1 MQITLIQSE
10 IEQALKNY
18 INDIMSVKD
27 GMEIEIQLK
36 ATRGEEGTT
45 AIIDIVPLKTKPARA
60 ARVSGETSGKS
71 DTVRAA
77 APAKVDPAPAQ
88 VAVEAEPQAQSESQA
103 EAQADD
109 AEQVADAADASD
121 TAVEVAA
128 EDAGQL
134 PDNSSGEAPR
144 QSLFAGLNRPKNS

>member
-45 AIIDIVPLKTKPARA
+45 AIIDIVPQKPKATRGS
-60 ARVSGETSGKS
+60 RTSGEIAAKPESVKTTATS
-71 DTVRAA
+71 
-77 APAKVDPAPAQ
+77 AKAEPEP
-88 VAVEAEPQAQSESQA
+88 VAESVAEAE
-103 EAQADD
+103 ADD
-109 AEQVADAADASD
+109 AEQVGEQGSEAEGQEPIQDEAESAA
-121 TAVEVAA
+121 TTEK
-128 EDAGQL
+128 
-134 PDNSSGEAPR
+134 APR
-144 QSLFAGLNRPKNS
+144 KSLFSGLSKPQN

>member
-45 AIIDIVPLKTKPARA
+45 AIIDIVPQKPKA
-60 ARVSGETSGKS
+60 ARGGRSSGEIPAKAEP
-71 DTVRAA
+71 VKAAA
-77 APAKVDPAPAQ
+77 APVKADPAP
-88 VAVEAEPQAQSESQA
+88 VAESVAEAE
-103 EAQADD
+103 ADD
-109 AEQVADAADASD
+109 AEQVAEQAQEPEALEPAP
-121 TAVEVAA
+121 VEA
-128 EDAGQL
+128 EQA
-134 PDNSSGEAPR
+134 PAEEAPR
-144 QSLFAGLNRPKNS
+144 KSLFAGLSKPQN

>member
-45 AIIDIVPLKTKPARA
+45 AIIDIVPQKPKA
-60 ARVSGETSGKS
+60 ARGGRSSGEIPAK
-71 DTVRAA
+71 VEPVKAAA
-77 APAKVDPAPAQ
+77 APVKADPAP
-88 VAVEAEPQAQSESQA
+88 VAESVAEAE
-103 EAQADD
+103 ADD
-109 AEQVADAADASD
+109 AEQVAEQAQEPEALEPAP
-121 TAVEVAA
+121 VEA
-128 EDAGQL
+128 EQA
-134 PDNSSGEAPR
+134 PAEEAPR
-144 QSLFAGLNRPKNS
+144 KSLFAGLSKPQN

>member
-45 AIIDIVPLKTKPARA
+45 AIIDIVPQKPKA
-60 ARVSGETSGKS
+60 ARGGRTSGE
-71 DTVRAA
+71 V
-77 APAKVDPAPAQ
+77 PAKVEPVKAAAAQ
-88 VAVEAEPQAQSESQA
+88 AVAKAEPEPVAESVAEAE
-103 EAQADD
+103 ADD
-109 AEQVADAADASD
+109 AEQVAEQAQEPEAQEPAP
-121 TAVEVAA
+121 VEA
-128 EDAGQL
+128 EQA
-134 PDNSSGEAPR
+134 PAEEAPR
-144 QSLFAGLNRPKNS
+144 KSLFAGLSKPQN

>member
-45 AIIDIVPLKTKPARA
+45 AIIDIVPQKPKATRGS
-60 ARVSGETSGKS
+60 RTSGEI
-71 DTVRAA
+71 V
-77 APAKVDPAPAQ
+77 AKPEPVKAVAGSAKAEPVQA
-88 VAVEAEPQAQSESQA
+88 AVEAEPEPAAESVA
-103 EAQADD
+103 EAEADD
-109 AEQVADAADASD
+109 AEQVGEQVIEPK
-121 TAVEVAA
+121 TEVPA
-128 EDAGQL
+128 E
-134 PDNSSGEAPR
+134 EAPR
-144 QSLFAGLNRPKNS
+144 KSLFAGLSKPQN

>member
-45 AIIDIVPLKTKPARA
+45 AIIDIVPQKPKAVRGS
-60 ARVSGETSGKS
+60 RTSGEIPAKAEPVKAATSPAKAEPAQ
-71 DTVRAA
+71 AA
-77 APAKVDPAPAQ
+77 AEADPEPVVES
-88 VAVEAEPQAQSESQA
+88 VAEAE
-103 EAQADD
+103 ADD
-109 AEQVADAADASD
+109 AEQVAEQAQEP
-121 TAVEVAA
+121 VQA
-128 EDAGQL
+128 EAEQA
-134 PDNSSGEAPR
+134 PAEEAPR
-144 QSLFAGLNRPKNS
+144 KSLFAGLSKPQN

>member
-45 AIIDIVPLKTKPARA
+45 AIIDIVPQKPKATRGS
-60 ARVSGETSGKS
+60 RTSGEIPAKPEP
-71 DTVRAA
+71 VKAA
-77 APAKVDPAPAQ
+77 ATSAKAEPEPVVES
-88 VAVEAEPQAQSESQA
+88 VAEAE
-103 EAQADD
+103 ADD
-109 AEQVADAADASD
+109 AEQVGEQVIEPVQVEPESAA
-121 TAVEVAA
+121 TAE
-128 EDAGQL
+128 
-134 PDNSSGEAPR
+134 EAPR
-144 QSLFAGLNRPKNS
+144 KSLFAGLSKPQN

>member
-45 AIIDIVPLKTKPARA
+45 AIIDIVPQKPKVARSN
-60 ARVSGETSGKS
+60 RTSGEIPAKS
-71 DTVRAA
+71 ESVKAA
-77 APAKVDPAPAQ
+77 ATPVKAEPMKA
-88 VAVEAEPQAQSESQA
+88 AVEAEPVAESVA
-103 EAQADD
+103 EAEADD
-109 AEQVADAADASD
+109 AEQVAEQAQEPEALEPAP
-121 TAVEVAA
+121 VEA
-128 EDAGQL
+128 EQA
-134 PDNSSGEAPR
+134 PAEEAPR
-144 QSLFAGLNRPKNS
+144 KSLFAGLSKPQN

>member
-45 AIIDIVPLKTKPARA
+45 AIIDIVPQKPKA
-60 ARVSGETSGKS
+60 ARGGRTSGEIPAKAEP
-71 DTVRAA
+71 VKAA
-77 APAKVDPAPAQ
+77 ADPVKAEPAQAVAESVAEAEADDTEQVAEQAQEPEAQEPAP
-88 VAVEAEPQAQSESQA
+88 VEAEQAPA
-103 EAQADD
+103 E
-109 AEQVADAADASD
+109 
-121 TAVEVAA
+121 
-128 EDAGQL
+128 
-134 PDNSSGEAPR
+134 EAPR
-144 QSLFAGLNRPKNS
+144 KSLFAGLSKPQN

>member
-45 AIIDIVPLKTKPARA
+45 AIIDIVPQKPKA
-60 ARVSGETSGKS
+60 ARGGRTSGEVPAKAEP
-71 DTVRAA
+71 VKAAA
-77 APAKVDPAPAQ
+77 APAKAEPNQA
-88 VAVEAEPQAQSESQA
+88 VAESVAEAE
-103 EAQADD
+103 ADD
-109 AEQVADAADASD
+109 AEQVAEQAQEPEAQAP
-121 TAVEVAA
+121 APVEA
-128 EDAGQL
+128 EQA
-134 PDNSSGEAPR
+134 PAEEAPR
-144 QSLFAGLNRPKNS
+144 KSLFAGLSKPQN

>member
-45 AIIDIVPLKTKPARA
+45 AIIDIVPQKPKA
-60 ARVSGETSGKS
+60 ARGGRTSGEVPAKAEP
-71 DTVRAA
+71 VKAAA
-77 APAKVDPAPAQ
+77 APAKAEPNQA
-88 VAVEAEPQAQSESQA
+88 VAESVAEAE
-103 EAQADD
+103 ADD
-109 AEQVADAADASD
+109 AEQVAEQAQEPAQ
-121 TAVEVAA
+121 A
-128 EDAGQL
+128 EAEQA
-134 PDNSSGEAPR
+134 PAEEAPR
-144 QSLFAGLNRPKNS
+144 KSLFAGLSKPQN

>member
-45 AIIDIVPLKTKPARA
+45 AIIDIVPQKPKA
-60 ARVSGETSGKS
+60 ARGGRTSGEVPAKAEP
-71 DTVRAA
+71 VKAAA
-77 APAKVDPAPAQ
+77 APVKAEPAQ
-88 VAVEAEPQAQSESQA
+88 AVAESVAEAE
-103 EAQADD
+103 ADD
-109 AEQVADAADASD
+109 AEQVAEQAQEPEAQEPAP
-121 TAVEVAA
+121 VEA
-128 EDAGQL
+128 EQA
-134 PDNSSGEAPR
+134 PAEEAPR
-144 QSLFAGLNRPKNS
+144 KSLFAGLSKPKN

>member
-45 AIIDIVPLKTKPARA
+45 AIIDIVPQKPKA
-60 ARVSGETSGKS
+60 ARGGRTSGEVPAKAEPAK
-71 DTVRAA
+71 AA
-77 APAKVDPAPAQ
+77 APAKAEAAQAVAEADPEP
-88 VAVEAEPQAQSESQA
+88 VAESVAEAE
-103 EAQADD
+103 ADD
-109 AEQVADAADASD
+109 AEQVAEQAQEPAP
-121 TAVEVAA
+121 VEA
-128 EDAGQL
+128 EQA
-134 PDNSSGEAPR
+134 PAEEAPR
-144 QSLFAGLNRPKNS
+144 KSLFAGLSKPQN

>member
-45 AIIDIVPLKTKPARA
+45 AIIDIVPQKPKAPRGS
-60 ARVSGETSGKS
+60 RTSGEVPAKAEP
-71 DTVRAA
+71 VKAAA
-77 APAKVDPAPAQ
+77 APAKVEAAPA
-88 VAVEAEPQAQSESQA
+88 VAEAEPVVESVA
-103 EAQADD
+103 EAEADD
-109 AEQVADAADASD
+109 AEQVAEQAQEPEVQEPAP
-121 TAVEVAA
+121 VEV
-128 EDAGQL
+128 E
-134 PDNSSGEAPR
+134 EAPR
-144 QSLFAGLNRPKNS
+144 KSLFAGLSKPQN

>member
-45 AIIDIVPLKTKPARA
+45 AIIDIVPQKPKA
-60 ARVSGETSGKS
+60 ARGGRTSGEVPAKAEP
-71 DTVRAA
+71 VKAAA
-77 APAKVDPAPAQ
+77 APVKAEPAQ
-88 VAVEAEPQAQSESQA
+88 AVAESVAEAE
-103 EAQADD
+103 ADD
-109 AEQVADAADASD
+109 AEQVAEQAQEPEALEPAP
-121 TAVEVAA
+121 VEA
-128 EDAGQL
+128 EQA
-134 PDNSSGEAPR
+134 PAEEAPR
-144 QSLFAGLNRPKNS
+144 KSLFAGLSKPQN

>member
-45 AIIDIVPLKTKPARA
+45 AIIDIVPQKPKA
-60 ARVSGETSGKS
+60 ARGGRTSGEIPAKAEP
-71 DTVRAA
+71 VKAA
-77 APAKVDPAPAQ
+77 ADPVKAEPAQ
-88 VAVEAEPQAQSESQA
+88 AVAESVAEAE
-103 EAQADD
+103 ADD
-109 AEQVADAADASD
+109 AEQVAEQAQEPEAQEPAP
-121 TAVEVAA
+121 VEA
-128 EDAGQL
+128 EQA
-134 PDNSSGEAPR
+134 PAEEAPR
-144 QSLFAGLNRPKNS
+144 KSLFAGLSKPQN

>member
-45 AIIDIVPLKTKPARA
+45 AIIDIVPQKPKA
-60 ARVSGETSGKS
+60 ARGGRTSGEVPAKAEP
-71 DTVRAA
+71 VKAAA
-77 APAKVDPAPAQ
+77 APVKAEPAQ
-88 VAVEAEPQAQSESQA
+88 AVTESVAEAE
-103 EAQADD
+103 ADD
-109 AEQVADAADASD
+109 AEQVAEQAQEPEALEPAP
-121 TAVEVAA
+121 VEA
-128 EDAGQL
+128 EQA
-134 PDNSSGEAPR
+134 PAEEAPR
-144 QSLFAGLNRPKNS
+144 KSLFAGLSKPQN

>member
-45 AIIDIVPLKTKPARA
+45 AIIDIVPQKPKA
-60 ARVSGETSGKS
+60 ARGGRTSGEIPAKAEP
-71 DTVRAA
+71 VKAA
-77 APAKVDPAPAQ
+77 ADPVKAEPAQ
-88 VAVEAEPQAQSESQA
+88 AVAETVAEAE
-103 EAQADD
+103 ADD
-109 AEQVADAADASD
+109 AEQVAEQAQEPEAQEPAP
-121 TAVEVAA
+121 VEA
-128 EDAGQL
+128 EQA
-134 PDNSSGEAPR
+134 PAEEAPR
-144 QSLFAGLNRPKNS
+144 KSLFAGLSKPQN

>member
-45 AIIDIVPLKTKPARA
+45 AIIDIVPQKPKAPRGG
-60 ARVSGETSGKS
+60 RTSGEIPAKAEPAK
-71 DTVRAA
+71 AA
-77 APAKVDPAPAQ
+77 APAKAEAAQ
-88 VAVEAEPQAQSESQA
+88 VVAEAAPEPVAESVAEAE
-103 EAQADD
+103 ADD
-109 AEQVADAADASD
+109 AEQVAEQAQEPEVQEPAP
-121 TAVEVAA
+121 VEV
-128 EDAGQL
+128 E
-134 PDNSSGEAPR
+134 EAPR
-144 QSLFAGLNRPKNS
+144 KSLFAGLSKPQN

>member
-45 AIIDIVPLKTKPARA
+45 AIIDIVPQKPKA
-60 ARVSGETSGKS
+60 ARGGRTSGEVPAKAEP
-71 DTVRAA
+71 VKAAA
-77 APAKVDPAPAQ
+77 APVKAEPAQ
-88 VAVEAEPQAQSESQA
+88 AVAESVAEAE
-103 EAQADD
+103 ADD
-109 AEQVADAADASD
+109 AEQVAEQAQEPAP
-121 TAVEVAA
+121 VEA
-128 EDAGQL
+128 EQA
-134 PDNSSGEAPR
+134 PAEEAPR
-144 QSLFAGLNRPKNS
+144 KSLFAGLSKPQN

>member
-45 AIIDIVPLKTKPARA
+45 AIIDIVPQKPKA
-60 ARVSGETSGKS
+60 ARGGRTSGE
-71 DTVRAA
+71 V
-77 APAKVDPAPAQ
+77 PAKAEPVKAATAPVKAEPAQ
-88 VAVEAEPQAQSESQA
+88 AVAESVAEAE
-103 EAQADD
+103 ADD
-109 AEQVADAADASD
+109 AEQVAEQAQEPAP
-121 TAVEVAA
+121 VEA
-128 EDAGQL
+128 EQAQAE
-134 PDNSSGEAPR
+134 EAPR
-144 QSLFAGLNRPKNS
+144 KSLFAGLSKPQN

>member
-45 AIIDIVPLKTKPARA
+45 AIIDIVPQKPKA
-60 ARVSGETSGKS
+60 ARGGRTSGEVPAKAEPAK
-71 DTVRAA
+71 AA
-77 APAKVDPAPAQ
+77 APAKAEPAQ
-88 VAVEAEPQAQSESQA
+88 AATVEAEPVAESVA
-103 EAQADD
+103 EAEADD
-109 AEQVADAADASD
+109 AEQVAEQAQEAEALEP
-121 TAVEVAA
+121 APVEA
-128 EDAGQL
+128 EQA
-134 PDNSSGEAPR
+134 PAEEAPR
-144 QSLFAGLNRPKNS
+144 KSLFAGLSKPQN

>member
-45 AIIDIVPLKTKPARA
+45 AIIDIVPQKPKA
-60 ARVSGETSGKS
+60 ARGGRTSGEIPAKS
-71 DTVRAA
+71 ESVKAA
-77 APAKVDPAPAQ
+77 ATPVKAEPAQAVAEADPAP
-88 VAVEAEPQAQSESQA
+88 VAESVAEAE
-103 EAQADD
+103 ADD
-109 AEQVADAADASD
+109 AEQVAEQAQEPAP
-121 TAVEVAA
+121 VEA
-128 EDAGQL
+128 EQA
-134 PDNSSGEAPR
+134 PAEEAPR
-144 QSLFAGLNRPKNS
+144 KSLFAGLSKPQN

>member
-45 AIIDIVPLKTKPARA
+45 AIIDIVPQKPKATRGS
-60 ARVSGETSGKS
+60 RTSGEIPAKPEP
-71 DTVRAA
+71 VKAAA
-77 APAKVDPAPAQ
+77 APAKAEPEP
-88 VAVEAEPQAQSESQA
+88 VAESVAEAE
-103 EAQADD
+103 ADD
-109 AEQVADAADASD
+109 AEQVGEQVIEAEGQEPVQVEPESAA
-121 TAVEVAA
+121 TAE
-128 EDAGQL
+128 
-134 PDNSSGEAPR
+134 EAPR
-144 QSLFAGLNRPKNS
+144 KSLFAGLSKPQN

>member
-45 AIIDIVPLKTKPARA
+45 AIIDIVPQKPKA
-60 ARVSGETSGKS
+60 ARGGRTSGEIPAKAEP
-71 DTVRAA
+71 VKAAA
-77 APAKVDPAPAQ
+77 APVKAEPAQ
-88 VAVEAEPQAQSESQA
+88 AVAESVAEAE
-103 EAQADD
+103 ADD
-109 AEQVADAADASD
+109 AEQVAEQAQEPEAQEPAPVEAEQA
-121 TAVEVAA
+121 TAE
-128 EDAGQL
+128 
-134 PDNSSGEAPR
+134 EAPR
-144 QSLFAGLNRPKNS
+144 KSLFAGLSKPQN

>member
-45 AIIDIVPLKTKPARA
+45 AIIDIVPQKPKASRGG
-60 ARVSGETSGKS
+60 RTSGEVPAKAEPAK
-71 DTVRAA
+71 AA
-77 APAKVDPAPAQ
+77 AQAVAEAAPEP
-88 VAVEAEPQAQSESQA
+88 VAESVAEAE
-103 EAQADD
+103 ADD
-109 AEQVADAADASD
+109 AEQVAEQAQEPEALEPAP
-121 TAVEVAA
+121 VEA
-128 EDAGQL
+128 EQA
-134 PDNSSGEAPR
+134 PAEEAPR
-144 QSLFAGLNRPKNS
+144 KSLFAGLSKPQN

>member
-45 AIIDIVPLKTKPARA
+45 AIIDIVPQKPKA
-60 ARVSGETSGKS
+60 ARGGRTSGEIPAKAEP
-71 DTVRAA
+71 VKAAA
-77 APAKVDPAPAQ
+77 APVKAEPAQ
-88 VAVEAEPQAQSESQA
+88 AVAESVAEAE
-103 EAQADD
+103 ADD
-109 AEQVADAADASD
+109 AEQVAEQAQEPAP
-121 TAVEVAA
+121 VEA
-128 EDAGQL
+128 EQA
-134 PDNSSGEAPR
+134 PAEEAPR
-144 QSLFAGLNRPKNS
+144 KSLFAGLSKPQN

>member
-45 AIIDIVPLKTKPARA
+45 AIIDIVPQKPKA
-60 ARVSGETSGKS
+60 ARGGRSSGEIPAKAEP
-71 DTVRAA
+71 VKAAA
-77 APAKVDPAPAQ
+77 APVKAEPAQ
-88 VAVEAEPQAQSESQA
+88 AVAESVAEAE
-103 EAQADD
+103 ADD
-109 AEQVADAADASD
+109 AEQVAEQAQEPEALEPAP
-121 TAVEVAA
+121 VEA
-128 EDAGQL
+128 EQA
-134 PDNSSGEAPR
+134 PAEEAPR
-144 QSLFAGLNRPKNS
+144 KSLFAGLSKPQN

>member
-45 AIIDIVPLKTKPARA
+45 AIIDIVPQKPKAVRGS
-60 ARVSGETSGKS
+60 RTSGEVPAKAEPAK
-71 DTVRAA
+71 AA
-77 APAKVDPAPAQ
+77 APAKAEAAQTVAEAAPEP
-88 VAVEAEPQAQSESQA
+88 VAESVAEAE
-103 EAQADD
+103 ADD
-109 AEQVADAADASD
+109 AEQVAEQAQEPEALEPAP
-121 TAVEVAA
+121 VEA
-128 EDAGQL
+128 EQA
-134 PDNSSGEAPR
+134 PAEEAPR
-144 QSLFAGLNRPKNS
+144 KSLFAGLSKPQN

>member
-45 AIIDIVPLKTKPARA
+45 AIIDIVPQKPKTSRG
-60 ARVSGETSGKS
+60 RLTSGEVPAKAEPAK
-71 DTVRAA
+71 AA
-77 APAKVDPAPAQ
+77 APAKAEAAQ
-88 VAVEAEPQAQSESQA
+88 AVAESVAEAE
-103 EAQADD
+103 ADD
-109 AEQVADAADASD
+109 AEQVAEQAQEPEALEPAP
-121 TAVEVAA
+121 VEA
-128 EDAGQL
+128 EQA
-134 PDNSSGEAPR
+134 PAEEAPR
-144 QSLFAGLNRPKNS
+144 KSLFAGLSKPQN

>member
-45 AIIDIVPLKTKPARA
+45 AIIDIVPQKPKA
-60 ARVSGETSGKS
+60 ARGGRSSGEIPAKAEP
-71 DTVRAA
+71 VKAAA
-77 APAKVDPAPAQ
+77 APVKAEPAQ
-88 VAVEAEPQAQSESQA
+88 AVAESVAEAE
-103 EAQADD
+103 ADD
-109 AEQVADAADASD
+109 AEQVAEQAQEPEAQESAP
-121 TAVEVAA
+121 VEA
-128 EDAGQL
+128 EQA
-134 PDNSSGEAPR
+134 PAEEAPR
-144 QSLFAGLNRPKNS
+144 KSLFAGLSKPQN

>member
-45 AIIDIVPLKTKPARA
+45 AIIDIVPQKPKA
-60 ARVSGETSGKS
+60 ARGGRSSGEI
-71 DTVRAA
+71 
-77 APAKVDPAPAQ
+77 PAKAEPVKAATAPVKAEPAQ
-88 VAVEAEPQAQSESQA
+88 AVAESVAEAE
-103 EAQADD
+103 ADD
-109 AEQVADAADASD
+109 AEQVAEQAQEPEAQEPAP
-121 TAVEVAA
+121 VEA
-128 EDAGQL
+128 EQA
-134 PDNSSGEAPR
+134 PAEEAPR
-144 QSLFAGLNRPKNS
+144 KSLFAGLSKPQN

>member
-45 AIIDIVPLKTKPARA
+45 AIIDIVPQKPKAIRGS
-60 ARVSGETSGKS
+60 RTSGEIAAKPEP
-71 DTVRAA
+71 VKAA
-77 APAKVDPAPAQ
+77 ATPAKAEPVQA
-88 VAVEAEPQAQSESQA
+88 AVEAELEPVAESAA
-103 EAQADD
+103 EAEADD
-109 AEQVADAADASD
+109 AEQVAEQAEAETAAPADD
-121 TAVEVAA
+121 
-128 EDAGQL
+128 
-134 PDNSSGEAPR
+134 APR
-144 QSLFAGLNRPKNS
+144 KSLFAGLSKPQN

>member
-45 AIIDIVPLKTKPARA
+45 AIIDIVPQKTKPARA

-77 APAKVDPAPAQ
+77 APAKVDPAPA
-88 VAVEAEPQAQSESQA
+88 VAEADPAPVAESVAEAE
-103 EAQADD
+103 ADD
-109 AEQVADAADASD
+109 AEQVAEQAQEPEALEPAP
-121 TAVEVAA
+121 VEA
-128 EDAGQL
+128 EQA
-134 PDNSSGEAPR
+134 PAEEAPR
-144 QSLFAGLNRPKNS
+144 KSLFAGLSKPQN

>member
-45 AIIDIVPLKTKPARA
+45 AIIDIVPQKPKAVRGS
-60 ARVSGETSGKS
+60 RTSGEVPAKAEP
-71 DTVRAA
+71 VKAAAA
-77 APAKVDPAPAQ
+77 APVKAEPAQ
-88 VAVEAEPQAQSESQA
+88 AVAEAEPEPVAESVA
-103 EAQADD
+103 EAEADD
-109 AEQVADAADASD
+109 AEQVAEQAQEPAP
-121 TAVEVAA
+121 VEA
-128 EDAGQL
+128 EQA
-134 PDNSSGEAPR
+134 PAEEAPR
-144 QSLFAGLNRPKNS
+144 KSLFAGLSKPQN

>member
-45 AIIDIVPLKTKPARA
+45 AIIDIVPQKPKA
-60 ARVSGETSGKS
+60 ARGGRTSGEIPAKAEP
-71 DTVRAA
+71 VKAA
-77 APAKVDPAPAQ
+77 AVPVKAEPAQ
-88 VAVEAEPQAQSESQA
+88 AVAESVAEAE
-103 EAQADD
+103 ADD
-109 AEQVADAADASD
+109 AEQVAEQAQEPEALEPAP
-121 TAVEVAA
+121 VEA
-128 EDAGQL
+128 EQA
-134 PDNSSGEAPR
+134 PAEEAPR
-144 QSLFAGLNRPKNS
+144 KSLFAGLSKPQN

>member
-45 AIIDIVPLKTKPARA
+45 AIIDIVPQKPKASRGG
-60 ARVSGETSGKS
+60 RTSGEVPAK
-71 DTVRAA
+71 VEPAKAA
-77 APAKVDPAPAQ
+77 APAKAEPAPA
-88 VAVEAEPQAQSESQA
+88 VAEAEPVAESVA
-103 EAQADD
+103 EAEADD
-109 AEQVADAADASD
+109 AEQVAEQAQEPEVQEPAP
-121 TAVEVAA
+121 VEA
-128 EDAGQL
+128 EQA
-134 PDNSSGEAPR
+134 PAEEAPR
-144 QSLFAGLNRPKNS
+144 KSLFAGLSKPQN

>member
-45 AIIDIVPLKTKPARA
+45 AIIDIVPQKPKASRGG
-60 ARVSGETSGKS
+60 RTSGEVPAKAEPAK
-71 DTVRAA
+71 AA
-77 APAKVDPAPAQ
+77 APAKAEAAPA
-88 VAVEAEPQAQSESQA
+88 VAEADPEPVAESVAEAE
-103 EAQADD
+103 ADD
-109 AEQVADAADASD
+109 AEQVAEQAQEPEALEPAP
-121 TAVEVAA
+121 VEA
-128 EDAGQL
+128 EQA
-134 PDNSSGEAPR
+134 PAEEAPR
-144 QSLFAGLNRPKNS
+144 KSLFAGLSKPQN